1 MVNQERQSTNRDDQE
16 LHSERVVVPIIS
28 RLELQ
33 VDEVHSGVRTP
44 NVDDLEDTH
53 DTVQNMKDEDSLCV
67 LVCHEW
73 NRPATTQVCYIFPR
87 QHYPLAN
94 TGVSTWFIS

>member
-16 LHSERVVVPIIS
+16 LHSECVMVPIIS

-33 VDEVHSGVRTP
+33 VDEVHSGVRTS

-53 DTVQNMKDEDSLCV
+53 NTVQNMKDEDSLCV

-73 NRPATTQVCYIFPR
+73 NQPHKSVPSFPGNII
-87 QHYPLAN
+87 L
-94 TGVSTWFIS
+94 